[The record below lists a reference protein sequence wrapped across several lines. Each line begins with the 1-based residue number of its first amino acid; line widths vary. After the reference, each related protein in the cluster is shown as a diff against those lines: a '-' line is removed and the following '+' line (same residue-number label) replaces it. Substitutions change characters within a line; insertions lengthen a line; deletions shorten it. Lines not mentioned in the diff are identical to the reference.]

1 MVVLVA
7 VLTAVRGTQG
17 RISAFPGFVSMTGDM
32 LESMWPNIMYFS
44 REV

>member
-7 VLTAVRGTQG
+7 VLTALRDTQG
-17 RISAFPGFVSMTGDM
+17 RISAFPGFASLTGDM